1 MKTNKC
7 EMSSENVD
15 EKMSKFPNGDCN
27 GCENYLE
34 EDGTYICTKPL
45 DFKGDE

>member
-1 MKTNKC
+1 MASNKC
-7 EMSSENVD
+7 NMTKDSVD
-15 EKMSKFPNGDCN
+15 EKMGNFPMSACN

-45 DFKGDE
+45 EFGGDN